1 MALLA
6 WGKGDLNVLRTA
18 HALKSSNERHYM
30 QWGLLLYFLS
40 KKVGRTLFHSP
51 CGDFPHTFWLWPPEG
66 GNFESKE
73 KANDSKK
80 VKHPSAPLFAIQ
92 LSFKVM

>member
-40 KKVGRTLFHSP
+40 KKVGRTLFHSV
-51 CGDFPHTFWLWPPEG
+51 FPLWGFPPYFLAVASIG
-66 GNFESKE
+66 G
-73 KANDSKK
+73 
-80 VKHPSAPLFAIQ
+80 Q
-92 LSFKVM
+92 L